1 MGLIISQKKLK
12 RMSKLKEDST
22 YEGTIEFSNSGN
34 ASIKIDENSIFI
46 FKKNTLNA
54 LNSDKVKVKII
65 IKSNKVEAEVIEVLQ
80 RFRTQFV
87 GKVHI
92 NKDLTFVIPDSQKIP
107 VDFYIKGD
115 HDAKADQ
122 KVLVELTGWEPGS
135 KSPKGKI
142 IEIIGNSGENNAEMN
157 SIMYEYGLPN
167 NFPLMIEADAA
178 LISEVITEAEIS
190 KRRDMRNVITI
201 GIDPFDSKDADD
213 TIGLEFINGER
224 FISINIADVTH
235 YINEGSDL
243 DEEAYSRGSSV
254 YLVDRCVPML
264 PKRLSNGICSL
275 KSGSDKLS
283 YSAIFKVSD
292 DGIVLDRW
300 FGRTV
305 INVNK
310 DYSYEQAQDVIE
322 NGVKDSKEID
332 EVIIELDRIA
342 KLMRARRVE
351 DSLELDGIEVKFILD
366 EVTKK
371 PTGVYFKEQKD
382 SNKLIEEYMLLANKE
397 VSTFIKSKN
406 LPCVNRI
413 HESPDEDKLQ
423 QFKDFV
429 NRIGYEFEIGDV
441 KTTKKSFN
449 SLVKEAKDTPEQNI
463 INTLVTRV
471 QKKAVYSTKNLSH
484 YGLNFDDYSHFT
496 SPIRRYSDMITHR
509 LLTMA
514 LNNVNKSDKNK
525 VEIMCKHISSR
536 EILASRAERE
546 SIKYKQMEFLEDK
559 IGSVF
564 DGIVSGI
571 TDWGMYVE
579 LIESKCEG
587 MVRYNNN
594 YTVDTANYVVFDKM
608 GGSIRLGD
616 EVKVVVKSVDLDRK
630 QIDFEI
636 F

>member
-1 MGLIISQKKLK
+1 MN
-12 RMSKLKEDST
+12 KLKEDST
-22 YEGTIEFSNSGN
+22 YDGIIEFSNGGN
-34 ASIKIDENSIFI
+34 ASIKIEDKSIFI

-54 LNSDKVKVKII
+54 FNNDKVKVRIF
-65 IKSNKVEAEVIEVLQ
+65 IKNNKVEAEVLEVLE

-87 GKVHI
+87 GKVHL
-92 NKDLTFVIPDSQKIP
+92 NKGLTFVIPDSQKIP

-115 HDAKADQ
+115 HNAEADQ
-122 KVLVELTGWEPGS
+122 KVLVELTGWQPGS

-167 NFPLMIEADAA
+167 NFPLMIEADAS
-178 LISEVITEAEIS
+178 LISEVITEDEIS
-190 KRRDMRNVITI
+190 KRRDLRNVITI

-300 FGRTV
+300 FGRTI

-310 DYSYEQAQDVIE
+310 DYSYEQAQDIIE

-342 KLMRARRVE
+342 KLMRSRRVE
-351 DSLELDGIEVKFILD
+351 DSLELNSIEVKFILD
-366 EVTKK
+366 ELTKK

-397 VSTFIKSKN
+397 VSSFIKSKN

-429 NRIGYEFEIGDV
+429 NRIGYEFEIGDIR
-441 KTTKKSFN
+441 TTKKSFN
-449 SLVKEAKDTPEQNI
+449 NLVKETKDTPEQNI

-471 QKKAVYSTKNLSH
+471 QKKAIYSTKNLPH

-514 LNNVNKSDKNK
+514 LNNVNKIDKNK
-525 VEIMCKHISSR
+525 VEVMCKHISSR

-546 SIKYKQMEFLEDK
+546 SIKYKQIEFLEDK

-594 YTVDTANYVVFDKM
+594 YTIDTTNYVIFNKM
-608 GGSIRLGD
+608 GDSIRLGD
-616 EVKVVVKSVDLDRK
+616 VVKVVVKSVDLDRK